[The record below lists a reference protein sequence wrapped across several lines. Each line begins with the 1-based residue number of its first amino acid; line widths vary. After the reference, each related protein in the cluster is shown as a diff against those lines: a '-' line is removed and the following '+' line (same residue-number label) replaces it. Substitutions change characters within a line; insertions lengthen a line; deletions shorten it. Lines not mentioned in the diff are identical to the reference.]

1 MAETHT
7 RLTLEDIS
15 KEIHISR
22 TTIYKVINNKG
33 TVSEKTRE
41 TVLAALEKYDY
52 VPNNNARNLALNKKY
67 NIALI
72 NFESPD
78 ASYFATSIDCGI
90 RQAIGIMVITDSQF
104 KVIPPGSI
112 IRINRY
118 RISIRPIKMVSGIL
132 SSPLPIAI

>member
-72 NFESPD
+72 NFEKN
-78 ASYFATSIDCGI
+78 T
-90 RQAIGIMVITDSQF
+90 
-104 KVIPPGSI
+104 
-112 IRINRY
+112 
-118 RISIRPIKMVSGIL
+118 
-132 SSPLPIAI
+132 

>member
-41 TVLAALEKYDY
+41 TVLAALE
-52 VPNNNARNLALNKKY
+52 NMTTF
-67 NIALI
+67 LI
-72 NFESPD
+72 
-78 ASYFATSIDCGI
+78 
-90 RQAIGIMVITDSQF
+90 ITPE
-104 KVIPPGSI
+104 IWH
-112 IRINRY
+112 
-118 RISIRPIKMVSGIL
+118 
-132 SSPLPIAI
+132 

>member
-90 RQAIGIMVITDSQF
+90 TDSQF